1 MARCAR
7 SSSSSTPVPE
17 TPRGVYPRTIDNGA
31 GERLTF
37 LARLPGVRGER
48 LEAENVVSPGGGPPM
63 HAHLL
68 QEEVLTVRA
77 GRMGYQ
83 RPGEPAQFAESG
95 ETVAFAP
102 GEAHR
107 FWNAGE
113 GELRAWGYVEPA
125 DNTEFFLGELFA
137 LARAGRGRPSML
149 DVAFLLRRYRGE
161 FAMYAIPAPVQRFG
175 FPLLVAVGHLLGRYR
190 KYADAPA
197 PIRRASGSRAPRT
210 DALGAT

>member
-1 MARCAR
+1 MT
-7 SSSSSTPVPE
+7 SMSQHS
-17 TPRGVYPRTIDNGA
+17 YPRTIDNGA

-37 LARLPGVRGER
+37 LRLVPGVRGER
-48 LEAENVVSPGGGPPM
+48 LEAENIVSPGNGPPM

-83 RPGEPAQFAESG
+83 RPGEPAQFAETG
-95 ETVAFAP
+95 ATVAFAP
-102 GEAHR
+102 GEPHR
-107 FWNAGE
+107 FWNAGD

-125 DNTEFFLGELFA
+125 DTAEFFLGELFA
-137 LARAGRGRPSML
+137 LVREGRGKPNIL

-161 FAMYAIPAPVQRFG
+161 FAMYEIPAPIQRFV

-190 KYADAPA
+190 KYANAPA
-197 PIRRASGSRAPRT
+197 PIRRARRREEPRT
-210 DALGAT
+210 DAVGAT